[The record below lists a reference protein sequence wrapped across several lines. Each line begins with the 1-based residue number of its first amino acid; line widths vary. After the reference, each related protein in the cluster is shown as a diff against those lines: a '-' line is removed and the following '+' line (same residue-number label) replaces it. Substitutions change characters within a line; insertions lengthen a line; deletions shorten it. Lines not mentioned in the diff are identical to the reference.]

1 MQLDVWEGY
10 TGLPADTLDMEIY
23 QPWLE
28 PATAEDM
35 AAQEVR
41 PGSHW
46 LSGILTPGFQQPQAT
61 HHQWCQSGCSQQSRA
76 RLA

>member
-28 PATAEDM
+28 PATAEDL

-41 PGSHW
+41 PGSHC
-46 LSGILTPGFQQPQAT
+46 LPGTLTPG
-61 HHQWCQSGCSQQSRA
+61 SS
-76 RLA
+76 